1 MKSLRIL
8 IAEDEAI
15 IAMLLGEVLSA
26 LGHNICATVVTE
38 DEAVAAALA
47 HVPDLIII
55 DAGLREGSGIAAM
68 TTINA
73 EHFTPHLFITG
84 NAARVRAL
92 QPKAVVLEK
101 PFHEAALVAAIERAM
116 CLPTLPL

>member
-1 MKSLRIL
+1 MKPLRIL

-15 IAMLLGEVLSA
+15 IAMLLGEVLSG
-26 LGHNICATVVTE
+26 LGHSICATAATE
-38 DEAVAAALA
+38 EEAVAAALV
-47 HVPDLIII
+47 HTPDLIII

-68 TTINA
+68 AKINA
-73 EHFTPHLFITG
+73 HRLTPHLFITG
-84 NAARVRAL
+84 NAARVKAV

-116 CLPTLPL
+116 RLQH